1 MTDTHTASAYTNQAS
16 VQAGLVMERTLH
28 PVRSELHLRES
39 QRVTP
44 AGPVGPPNAVRRD
57 VFTSLMIEPV
67 GRAPGTCAVPPT
79 SMAVKC
85 TWRWSRVVIA
95 VESTEHLSDTEECQ
109 WITFRQQTVQFI
121 IHMCV
126 RVWKQNSENLHNKLY
141 RYTDK
146 NVSCLMLNKQQQ
158 HSIKTKR
165 KDNLC
170 YSTKK
175 QSQMHECITE
185 KYFCCCVYTLQ

>member
-121 IHMCV
+121 QETSFTCV
-126 RVWKQNSENLHNKLY
+126 FVCENKIVKIYTIN
-141 RYTDK
+141 YTDT
-146 NVSCLMLNKQQQ
+146 L
-158 HSIKTKR
+158 IK
-165 KDNLC
+165 
-170 YSTKK
+170 
-175 QSQMHECITE
+175 MFH
-185 KYFCCCVYTLQ
+185 V